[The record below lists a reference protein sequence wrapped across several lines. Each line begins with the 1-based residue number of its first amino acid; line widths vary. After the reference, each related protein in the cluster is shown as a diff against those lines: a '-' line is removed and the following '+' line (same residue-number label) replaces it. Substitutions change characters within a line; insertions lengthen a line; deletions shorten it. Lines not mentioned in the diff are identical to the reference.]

1 MDLDGKRG
9 VHLSPDVPGLAPVQA
24 LQGDSLQSRLDRWA
38 SAFLTWSSAGSR
50 SGMTSVVCVRSVSK
64 FGVIRM
70 SSSLRR
76 EKKGGDF
83 VIGHLNLSLF
93 VAAFH

>member
-1 MDLDGKRG
+1 
-9 VHLSPDVPGLAPVQA
+9 
-24 LQGDSLQSRLDRWA
+24 
-38 SAFLTWSSAGSR
+38 
-50 SGMTSVVCVRSVSK
+50 MTSVVCVRSVSK